1 LSKRQTK
8 VRAADFRLTIGQIA
22 VSIFNNSEEAKRF
35 NPEPGDEP
43 GGGLI
48 TGCDCIRALNI

>member
-8 VRAADFRLTIGQIA
+8 VRAADFRLTFGQIA

-35 NPEPGDEP
+35 NSATGDEP
-43 GGGLI
+43 G
-48 TGCDCIRALNI
+48 RS